1 MRIIIRDM
9 ERKGVKY
16 GLFILFSL
24 SLLRLDWHLET

>member
-1 MRIIIRDM
+1 MRISIRDM

-16 GLFILFSL
+16 GFFILFSL